1 MRGFIAS
8 VKSLDVDGMH
18 FSPSL
23 LNRRRTALFS
33 IYSKQE
39 KYQPNRS
46 KTCRQT
52 SQPVG
57 TSIEYPP
64 LHGFIEARGD
74 QDA

>member
-1 MRGFIAS
+1 MRGLIAS
-8 VKSLDVDGMH
+8 VKSLDVDGVH
-18 FSPSL
+18 F
-23 LNRRRTALFS
+23 NAALPIQS
-33 IYSKQE
+33 RHPK
-39 KYQPNRS
+39 QPNRS

>member
-8 VKSLDVDGMH
+8 VKSFDVDGV
-18 FSPSL
+18 
-23 LNRRRTALFS
+23 RGIDAALPIQS
-33 IYSKQE
+33 RHSK
-39 KYQPNRS
+39 QPNRS